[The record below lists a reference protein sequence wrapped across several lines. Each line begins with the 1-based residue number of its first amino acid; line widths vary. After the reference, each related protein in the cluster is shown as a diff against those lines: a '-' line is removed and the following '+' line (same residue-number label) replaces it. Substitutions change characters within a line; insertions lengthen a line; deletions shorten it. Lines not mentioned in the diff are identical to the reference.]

1 MDFGTSSFEA
11 KLVNQAVG
19 EQHDVLVHA
28 ILGFKS
34 GDGIRM
40 RLAKMFKEGKCLGLA
55 LGLSKLK
62 SGKKMSKKLEEL

>member
-1 MDFGTSSFEA
+1 MDFGASSLEA

-28 ILGFKS
+28 ILGFES
-34 GDGIRM
+34 GYGIRM

-55 LGLSKLK
+55 LGLGKLK
-62 SGKKMSKKLEEL
+62 RGKIKCQSNL